1 MVRARLKYNFDFSA
15 VTEYKDERTNNLLNN
30 FGDGH
35 GQMGCKIGEK
45 TLEGE
50 SIILH
55 HVTYICISIM
65 EMCLPNSNS
74 PPMRFI

>member
-15 VTEYKDERTNNLLNN
+15 VTEYKDERTNDLPNN
-30 FGDGH
+30 VGDGH

-50 SIILH
+50 HYFTACNIYL
-55 HVTYICISIM
+55 YIRNGNVIAEIRI
-65 EMCLPNSNS
+65 PR
-74 PPMRFI
+74 P